1 MSSVIMPNKNNVLI
15 FSEHKTI
22 HKQYKNNKSSMGAGS
37 PFLLNN
43 VKNTLMGGM
52 VQPKIKPLV
61 FSKKNIKPINFL
73 I

>member
-1 MSSVIMPNKNNVLI
+1 MPDKYNVLML
-15 FSEHKTI
+15 SSNKTLHKNV
-22 HKQYKNNKSSMGAGS
+22 KSNKAVSMGAGS

-43 VKNTLMGGM
+43 VKNNLIGG
-52 VQPKIKPLV
+52 KIKPLV